1 MYPINIKKFILKHL
15 VKSATR
21 VAILT
26 TRVAMVTTRVA
37 KITTRVAILT
47 SKRPGTGFGRGR
59 ECPKFARELAGD

>member
-37 KITTRVAILT
+37 ILT